1 MLDFNAYAIV
11 IEDNPVSEH
20 GYRVLCKSSKNVGNG
35 FAINRFDAIT
45 ADQSI
50 TFLAHHGIRW
60 NWPWESSQVDIQTGL
75 HKVPYQTSNRAARIA
90 CFASHYSL
98 WIRCLADDKPIL
110 ILEHDAVFTRKFDL
124 QLLNP
129 MKAQIIGINDPRG
142 ATRKSALY
150 HQMIQSDNREIQP
163 VPRID
168 KQEIAQ
174 GLAGNSAYIITPKA
188 AEKVIQD
195 VDTYGAWPN
204 DAIIC
209 YQINPHLRVTRTYY
223 TAVQGLR
230 STTTL

>member
-1 MLDFNAYAIV
+1 MLDFNSYAIV
-11 IEDNPVSEH
+11 INDNPISEH
-20 GYRVLCKSSKNVGNG
+20 GYRVLCESSKNAGNE
-35 FAINRFDAIT
+35 FIINRFDAIT

-60 NWPWESSQVDIQTGL
+60 NWPWDSPRVDIQTGL
-75 HKVPYQTSNRAARIA
+75 YKVPYQTSNRAARIA

-98 WIRCLADDKPIL
+98 WIRCLADGKPIL
-110 ILEHDAVFTRKFDL
+110 ILEHDAAFIRKFNL
-124 QLLNP
+124 HASNFE
-129 MKAQIIGINDPRG
+129 KARIIGINDPRG
-142 ATRKSALY
+142 ATRRSALY
-150 HQMIQSDNREIQP
+150 HQMIQNDEREIQP

-188 AEKVIQD
+188 AEKVIRD

-204 DAIIC
+204 DAIMC
-209 YQINPHLRVTRTYY
+209 YQINSYLRVTKTYY
-223 TAVQGLR
+223 TTVQGLR